1 MKIDLKSR
9 TAKQALGLAKGLS
22 GKNNEILAE
31 EMGQDVSTV
40 KRYFNENDLDYYPSL
55 PRLPRLCKALE
66 NSILLDWIGEQL
78 EAHYGTISIDTETD
92 LLLTVNRIASEMG
105 EVHSTVDSYL
115 ASERGQSNIK
125 NLIRALCGVE
135 HQVKELRKGLQRMN
149 GELTDEGW
157 EYAEINKD

>member
-9 TAKQALGLAKGLS
+9 TAKQALGLAKNLS
-22 GKNNEILAE
+22 GKDNLLLAE

-55 PRLPRLCKALE
+55 LRLPKLCKALE
-66 NSILLDWIGEQL
+66 NSILLDWINEQL
-78 EAHYGTISIDTETD
+78 EAHYGSSSVDTETD
-92 LLLTVNRIASEMG
+92 LLLKINKIAAEMG
-105 EVHSTVDSYL
+105 EVHASVDSYL
-115 ASERGQSNIK
+115 GSERGQSKIRD
-125 NLIRALCGVE
+125 LIRALFGVE